1 MAEDEGIVQC
11 TATSLDREQSCNIAV
26 MEELISPSEA
36 FQKIVEVFPKSGEE
50 VIALHLS
57 SGRTLAESVSSD
69 RDQPPFHRVMMD
81 GYAFQ
86 FSSWE
91 KGIREFHV
99 EGIQAAG
106 EAPISIKEEN
116 GCIEIMTGAA
126 LPNECSVVI
135 QYEKSIRNENDVQF
149 QIEEL
154 KYFQNVHAKGFD
166 KKVGEVILKEGT
178 VVGPLEMAC
187 LASVGKTKVR
197 VKKRLNVAIVSTGNE
212 LVEVHESP
220 SDFEIRSSNLEMLQS
235 LLKPYC
241 EQINVFRLSDDEQE
255 TSHFIQHELENFD
268 IVCFSGGV
276 SKGKYDF
283 VAKALEANG
292 IEKHFHGVKQKP
304 GKPFFFGSKSET
316 VVFAFPGNPIS
327 VLHCATRY
335 LIPQLNNNSMEA
347 AQLKTTYNNRTAL
360 NVYLPAFISTYKN
373 GIRMAELILQNGSG
387 DFMGAIGANG
397 FVEVLPNQQV
407 KENEVIS
414 FYKF

>member
-1 MAEDEGIVQC
+1 
-11 TATSLDREQSCNIAV
+11 
-26 MEELISPSEA
+26 MEELISPSVA
-36 FQKIVEVFPKSGEE
+36 FQKIVEVFPKSGAEL
-50 VIALHLS
+50 IALHLA

-86 FSSWE
+86 FASWE
-91 KGIREFHV
+91 KGKREFYV

-106 EAPISIKEEN
+106 EPPLTLKEEN
-116 GCIEIMTGAA
+116 GCIEIMTGAV
-126 LPNECSVVI
+126 LPNDCSVVI
-135 QYEKSIRNENDVQF
+135 QYEKSIRKENSVQF
-149 QIEEL
+149 QIEEV
-154 KYFQNVHAKGFD
+154 KAFQNIHAKGFD
-166 KKVGEVILKEGT
+166 KKLGEVILKEGT

-187 LASVGKTKVR
+187 LASVGKTKVK

-212 LVEVHESP
+212 LVEVHETP
-220 SDFEIRSSNLEMLQS
+220 SDYEIRSSNLEMLQS

-241 EQINVFRLSDDEQE
+241 EQISVFRLSDDEQE
-255 TSHFIQHELENFD
+255 TTHFIQHELENFD

-283 VAKALEANG
+283 VAKALEENG

-316 VVFAFPGNPIS
+316 MVFAFPGNPIS
-327 VLHCATRY
+327 VLHCATRF
-335 LIPQLNNNSMEA
+335 LIPQLKNDSVEEV
-347 AQLKTTYNNRTAL
+347 QLKSSYTNKSAL
-360 NVYLPAFISTYKN
+360 TVYLPAFISTYKN
-373 GIRMAELILQNGSG
+373 GIRMAEFILQNGSG
-387 DFMGAIGANG
+387 DYMGAIGANG
-397 FVEVLPNQQV
+397 FVEVLPNQEV

>member
-1 MAEDEGIVQC
+1 
-11 TATSLDREQSCNIAV
+11 
-26 MEELISPSEA
+26 MEKFISSKEA
-36 FQKIVEVFPKSGEE
+36 FRIVKNQFLNLRDESVGLAS
-50 VIALHLS
+50 S
-57 SGRTLAESVSSD
+57 SGRELAENIYSD

-86 FSSWE
+86 IAAWE
-91 KGIREFHV
+91 KEIREFYV

-106 EAPISIKEEN
+106 EAPLTLKEEN
-116 GCIEIMTGAA
+116 GCIEIMTGAV

-135 QYEKSIRNENDVQF
+135 QYEKSIRKENSVQF
-149 QIEEL
+149 QIEEV
-154 KYFQNVHAKGFD
+154 KHFQNVHAKGFD
-166 KKVGEVILKEGT
+166 KKFGEIILKEGT
-178 VVGPLEMAC
+178 VIGPLEMAC
-187 LASVGKTKVR
+187 LASVGKARVK
-197 VKKRLNVAIVSTGNE
+197 VKKRLNIAIVSTGNE
-212 LVEVHESP
+212 LVEVHETP

-235 LLKPYC
+235 LLRPYC
-241 EQINVFRLSDDEQE
+241 DQVSVFRLSDDEQE
-255 TSHFIQHELENFD
+255 TTHFIQHELENFD

-283 VAKALEANG
+283 VAKALEGNG
-292 IEKHFHGVKQKP
+292 IEKHFHGVNQKP
-304 GKPFFFGSKSET
+304 GKPFFFGIKNET

-335 LIPQLNNNSMEA
+335 LIPQLNNNSIEE
-347 AQLKTTYNNRTAL
+347 AQLKSNYQNRSAL
-360 NVYLPAFISTYKN
+360 TVYLPAFISTYKN

-397 FVEVLPNQQV
+397 FAEVLPNQEV

>member
-1 MAEDEGIVQC
+1 MKELVTPIV
-11 TATSLDREQSCNIAV
+11 
-26 MEELISPSEA
+26 A
-36 FQKIVEVFPKSGEE
+36 FQKISEVFPKPTEE
-50 VIALHLS
+50 IVALHLA
-57 SGRTLAESVSSD
+57 SGRTLAEKVCSD

-81 GYAFQ
+81 GYAFKL
-86 FSSWE
+86 SAWE
-91 KGIREFHV
+91 KGIREFVV

-106 EAPISIKEEN
+106 QPPSTLKDEN
-116 GCIEIMTGAA
+116 SCIEVMTGAV

-135 QYEKSIRNENDVQF
+135 QYEKSIRKEDCVQF

-154 KYFQNVHAKGFD
+154 KHFQNVHAKGFD
-166 KKVGEVILKEGT
+166 KKLGEIILKEGT
-178 VVGPLEMAC
+178 VIGPLEIAA
-187 LASVGKTKVR
+187 LASVGKAKVKVTKR
-197 VKKRLNVAIVSTGNE
+197 FNVAIVSTGNE
-212 LVEVHESP
+212 LVEVHETP
-220 SDFEIRSSNLEMLQS
+220 SDYEIRSSNLEMLQS

-255 TSHFIQHELENFD
+255 TTHFIQHELENFD

-283 VAKALEANG
+283 VAKALEENG

-335 LIPQLNNNSMEA
+335 LIPQLNKSSIEN
-347 AQLKTTYNNRTAL
+347 AQLKSGYYNKSVLT
-360 NVYLPAFISTYKN
+360 VYLPAFISTYKN
-373 GIRMAELILQNGSG
+373 GLRMAQLILQNGSG
-387 DFMGAIGANG
+387 DFMGATGSNG
-397 FVEVLPNQQV
+397 FVEILPNTEV

>member
-1 MAEDEGIVQC
+1 
-11 TATSLDREQSCNIAV
+11 
-26 MEELISPSEA
+26 MEELISPEEA
-36 FQKIVEVFPKSGEE
+36 FRIVKNQFPNLRDES
-50 VIALHLS
+50 VALASS
-57 SGRTLAESVSSD
+57 SGRELAENIYSD

-86 FSSWE
+86 IAAWE
-91 KGIREFHV
+91 KGIREFYV

-106 EAPISIKEEN
+106 EAPLTLKDEN
-116 GCIEIMTGAA
+116 GCIEIMTGAV

-135 QYEKSIRNENDVQF
+135 QYEKSIRKENSVQF
-149 QIEEL
+149 QIEEV
-154 KYFQNVHAKGFD
+154 KSFQNIHAKGFD
-166 KKVGEVILKEGT
+166 KKSGELILKEGT

-187 LASVGKTKVR
+187 LASVGKARVK
-197 VKKRLNVAIVSTGNE
+197 VKKRLNIAIVSTGNE
-212 LVEVHESP
+212 LVEVHETP

-241 EQINVFRLSDDEQE
+241 DQVSVFRLSDDEQE
-255 TSHFIQHELENFD
+255 TTHFIQRELENFD

-283 VAKALEANG
+283 VAKALEGNG
-292 IEKHFHGVKQKP
+292 IQKHFHGVKQKP
-304 GKPFFFGSKSET
+304 GKPFFFGSKNET

-335 LIPQLNNNSMEA
+335 LIPQLNNNSIEE
-347 AQLKTTYNNRTAL
+347 AQLKSNYTNRSAL
-360 NVYLPAFISTYKN
+360 TVYLPAFISTYKN

-397 FVEVLPNQQV
+397 FIEILPNTEV
-407 KENEVIS
+407 KENDVLS

>member
-1 MAEDEGIVQC
+1 
-11 TATSLDREQSCNIAV
+11 
-26 MEELISPSEA
+26 MEELISPSAA
-36 FQKIVEVFPKSGEE
+36 FQKIVEVFPKLGEE
-50 VIALHLS
+50 VIALHLA

-91 KGIREFHV
+91 KGIREFYV

-106 EAPISIKEEN
+106 EAPLTLKEES
-116 GCIEIMTGAA
+116 GCIEIMTGAV
-126 LPNECSVVI
+126 LPNDCSVVI
-135 QYEKSIRNENDVQF
+135 QYEKSIRKGNSVQF
-149 QIEEL
+149 QIEEV
-154 KYFQNVHAKGFD
+154 KPFQNVHAKGFD
-166 KKVGEVILKEGT
+166 KKSGEVILKEGT

-187 LASVGKTKVR
+187 LASVGKTKVK

-212 LVEVHESP
+212 LVEVHETP
-220 SDFEIRSSNLEMLQS
+220 SDYEIRSSNLEMLQS

-241 EQINVFRLSDDEQE
+241 EQISVFRLSDDEQE
-255 TSHFIQHELENFD
+255 TTHFIQHELENFD

-283 VAKALEANG
+283 VAKALEENG
-292 IEKHFHGVKQKP
+292 IEKYFHGVKQKP
-304 GKPFFFGSKSET
+304 GKPFFFGSKNET

-335 LIPQLNNNSMEA
+335 LIPQLKYDSIEEV
-347 AQLKTTYNNRTAL
+347 QLKTRYTNKSAL
-360 NVYLPAFISTYKN
+360 TVYLPAFISTDKN
-373 GIRMAELILQNGSG
+373 GMRMAELILQNGSG
-387 DFMGAIGANG
+387 DYMGALGANG
-397 FVEVLPNQQV
+397 FVEVFPNQEV

>member
-1 MAEDEGIVQC
+1 
-11 TATSLDREQSCNIAV
+11 
-26 MEELISPSEA
+26 MEKLISPEEA
-36 FQKIVEVFPKSGEE
+36 FRIVKNQFPNLKIESV
-50 VIALHLS
+50 ALASS
-57 SGRTLAESVSSD
+57 SGRELAENIYAD

-86 FSSWE
+86 IAAWE
-91 KGIREFHV
+91 KGIREFYV

-106 EAPISIKEEN
+106 EAPLTLKDEN
-116 GCIEIMTGAA
+116 GCIEIMTGAV

-135 QYEKSIRNENDVQF
+135 QYEKSIRKENVVHF
-149 QIEEL
+149 QVEDL
-154 KYFQNVHAKGFD
+154 NFFQNVHSKGFD
-166 KKVGEVILKEGT
+166 KKEADVVLNEGT
-178 VVGPLEMAC
+178 VIGPLEMAC
-187 LASVGKTKVR
+187 LASVGKTKVK
-197 VKKRLNVAIVSTGNE
+197 VKKRLNIAIVSTGNE
-212 LVEVHESP
+212 LVEVHETP

-241 EQINVFRLSDDEQE
+241 DQVSVFRLSDDEQE
-255 TSHFIQHELENFD
+255 TTHFIQHELENFD

-283 VAKALEANG
+283 VAKALEENG
-292 IEKHFHGVKQKP
+292 IEKHFHGVNQKP
-304 GKPFFFGSKSET
+304 GKPFFFGIKNET

-335 LIPQLNNNSMEA
+335 LIPQLNNNSVEE
-347 AQLKTTYNNRTAL
+347 AQLKSSYMNRSAL
-360 NVYLPAFISTYKN
+360 TVYLPAFISTYKN

>member
-1 MAEDEGIVQC
+1 
-11 TATSLDREQSCNIAV
+11 
-26 MEELISPSEA
+26 MEKLISPEEA
-36 FQKIVEVFPKSGEE
+36 FRIVKIQFPNLQGES
-50 VIALHLS
+50 VSLASS
-57 SGRTLAESVSSD
+57 SGRELAENIYSD

-86 FSSWE
+86 IAAWE
-91 KGIREFHV
+91 KGIREFYV

-106 EAPISIKEEN
+106 EAPLTLKDEN
-116 GCIEIMTGAA
+116 GCIEIMTGAV
-126 LPNECSVVI
+126 LPNDCSVVI
-135 QYEKSIRNENDVQF
+135 QYEKSIREENSVQF
-149 QIEEL
+149 QIEEV
-154 KYFQNVHAKGFD
+154 KSFQNIHAKGFD
-166 KKVGEVILKEGT
+166 KKSGELVLKEGI

-187 LASVGKTKVR
+187 LASVGKTKVK

-212 LVEVHESP
+212 LVEVHETP
-220 SDFEIRSSNLEMLQS
+220 SDYEIRSSNLEMLQS
-235 LLKPYC
+235 LLKPHC

-255 TSHFIQHELENFD
+255 TSHFIQHELKNFD
-268 IVCFSGGV
+268 VVCFSGGV

-283 VAKALEANG
+283 VAKALEGNG

-304 GKPFFFGSKSET
+304 GKPFFFGSKNDT

-335 LIPQLNNNSMEA
+335 LIPQFNDNSIEE
-347 AQLKTTYNNRTAL
+347 AQLKSCYSNKSGLT
-360 NVYLPAFISTYKN
+360 VYLPAIISTYKN

-397 FVEVLPNQQV
+397 FVEVLPNQEV

>member
-1 MAEDEGIVQC
+1 
-11 TATSLDREQSCNIAV
+11 
-26 MEELISPSEA
+26 MEELISPSVA
-36 FQKIVEVFPKSGEE
+36 FQKIVEVFPKLGEE
-50 VIALHLS
+50 VIAFHLA

-91 KGIREFHV
+91 KGKREFYV

-106 EAPISIKEEN
+106 EPPLTLKEEN
-116 GCIEIMTGAA
+116 GCIEIMTGAV
-126 LPNECSVVI
+126 LPNDCSVVI
-135 QYEKSIRNENDVQF
+135 QYEKSIRKGNSVQF
-149 QIEEL
+149 QIEEV
-154 KYFQNVHAKGFD
+154 KVFQNIHAKGFD
-166 KKVGEVILKEGT
+166 KKLGEVILKEGT

-187 LASVGKTKVR
+187 LASVGKTKVK

-212 LVEVHESP
+212 LVEVHETP
-220 SDFEIRSSNLEMLQS
+220 SDYEIRSSNLEMLQS
-235 LLKPYC
+235 LLKPYG
-241 EQINVFRLSDDEQE
+241 EQISVFRLSDDEQE
-255 TSHFIQHELENFD
+255 TTHFIQHELENFD

-283 VAKALEANG
+283 VAKALEENG

-304 GKPFFFGSKSET
+304 GKPFFFGSKNET

-335 LIPQLNNNSMEA
+335 LIPQLKYDSIEEV
-347 AQLKTTYNNRTAL
+347 QLKTRYTNKSAL
-360 NVYLPAFISTYKN
+360 TVYLPAFISTDKN

-387 DFMGAIGANG
+387 DYMGALGANG
-397 FVEVLPNQQV
+397 FVEVLPNQEV

>member
-1 MAEDEGIVQC
+1 
-11 TATSLDREQSCNIAV
+11 
-26 MEELISPSEA
+26 MEKLISPIEA
-36 FQKIVEVFPKSGEE
+36 FRIVKNQFPNLRDES
-50 VIALHLS
+50 VALASS
-57 SGRTLAESVSSD
+57 SGRELAENIYSD

-86 FSSWE
+86 IAAWE
-91 KGIREFHV
+91 KGIREFYV

-106 EAPISIKEEN
+106 EAPLTLKDEN
-116 GCIEIMTGAA
+116 GCIEIMTGAV

-135 QYEKSIRNENDVQF
+135 QYEKSIRKENSVQF
-149 QIEEL
+149 QIEEV
-154 KYFQNVHAKGFD
+154 KSFQNIHAKGFD
-166 KKVGEVILKEGT
+166 KKSGELILKEGT

-187 LASVGKTKVR
+187 LASVGKARVK
-197 VKKRLNVAIVSTGNE
+197 VKKRLNVAVVSTGNE
-212 LVEVHESP
+212 LVEVHETP
-220 SDFEIRSSNLEMLQS
+220 SDFEIRSSNLEMLQT

-241 EQINVFRLSDDEQE
+241 EHVSVFRLSDDEQE
-255 TSHFIQHELENFD
+255 TTYFIQHELENFD

-283 VAKALEANG
+283 VAKALEGNG
-292 IEKHFHGVKQKP
+292 IQKHFHGVKQKP
-304 GKPFFFGSKSET
+304 GKPFFFGSKNET

-335 LIPQLNNNSMEA
+335 LIPQLNNNSIEE
-347 AQLKTTYNNRTAL
+347 AQLKSNYTNRSAL
-360 NVYLPAFISTYKN
+360 TVYLPAFISTYKN

-397 FVEVLPNQQV
+397 FIEILPNTEV
-407 KENEVIS
+407 KENDVLS

>member
-1 MAEDEGIVQC
+1 
-11 TATSLDREQSCNIAV
+11 
-26 MEELISPSEA
+26 MEKLISPEEA
-36 FQKIVEVFPKSGEE
+36 FRIVKNQFPNLKIESV
-50 VIALHLS
+50 ALASS
-57 SGRTLAESVSSD
+57 SGRELAENIYSD

-86 FSSWE
+86 IAAWE
-91 KGIREFHV
+91 KGIREFCV

-106 EAPISIKEEN
+106 EAPLTLKEEN
-116 GCIEIMTGAA
+116 GCIEIMTGAV

-135 QYEKSIRNENDVQF
+135 QYEKSIRKENRVQF
-149 QIEEL
+149 QVEEL
-154 KYFQNVHAKGFD
+154 NHFQNVHAKGFD
-166 KKVGEVILKEGT
+166 KKIGEVVLKEGI
-178 VVGPLEMAC
+178 VIGPLEMAC
-187 LASVGKTKVR
+187 LASVGKTKVK
-197 VKKRLNVAIVSTGNE
+197 VKKRFNVAIVSTGNE
-212 LVEVHESP
+212 LVEVHETP

-235 LLKPYC
+235 LLKPYSD
-241 EQINVFRLSDDEQE
+241 QVSVFRLSDDEQE
-255 TSHFIQHELENFD
+255 TTHFIQHELENFD

-283 VAKALEANG
+283 VAKALEENR
-292 IEKHFHGVKQKP
+292 IEKHFHGVQQKP
-304 GKPFFFGSKSET
+304 GKPFFFGTKNDT

-335 LIPQLNNNSMEA
+335 LIPQLNSNSVEE
-347 AQLKTTYNNRTAL
+347 AQLKTTYTNRSAL
-360 NVYLPAFISTYKN
+360 TVYLPAFISTYKN

-397 FVEVLPNQQV
+397 FAEVLPNQEV

>member
-1 MAEDEGIVQC
+1 
-11 TATSLDREQSCNIAV
+11 
-26 MEELISPSEA
+26 MEKLISPEEA
-36 FQKIVEVFPKSGEE
+36 FRIVKNQFPNLKIESV
-50 VIALHLS
+50 ALASS
-57 SGRTLAESVSSD
+57 SGRELAENIYAD

-86 FSSWE
+86 IAAWE
-91 KGIREFHV
+91 KGIREFYV

-106 EAPISIKEEN
+106 EAPLTLKDEN
-116 GCIEIMTGAA
+116 GCIEIMTGAV
-126 LPNECSVVI
+126 LPNDCSVVI
-135 QYEKSIRNENDVQF
+135 QYEKSIRKENVVHF
-149 QIEEL
+149 QVEDL
-154 KYFQNVHAKGFD
+154 NFFQNVHSKGFD
-166 KKVGEVILKEGT
+166 KKEADVVLNEGT
-178 VVGPLEMAC
+178 VIGPLEMAC
-187 LASVGKTKVR
+187 LASVGKTKVK
-197 VKKRLNVAIVSTGNE
+197 VKKRLNIAIVSTGNE
-212 LVEVHESP
+212 LVEVHETP

-241 EQINVFRLSDDEQE
+241 DQVSVFRLSDDEQE
-255 TSHFIQHELENFD
+255 TTHFIQHELENFD

-283 VAKALEANG
+283 VAKALEENG
-292 IEKHFHGVKQKP
+292 IEKHFHGVNQKP
-304 GKPFFFGSKSET
+304 GKPFFFGIKNET

-335 LIPQLNNNSMEA
+335 LIPQLNKNSKEEV
-347 AQLKTTYNNRTAL
+347 QLKTTYTNKSAL
-360 NVYLPAFISTYKN
+360 TVYLPAFIFTYKN

>member
-1 MAEDEGIVQC
+1 
-11 TATSLDREQSCNIAV
+11 
-26 MEELISPSEA
+26 MEKLISSKEA
-36 FQKIVEVFPKSGEE
+36 FRIVKNQFLNLRDESVGLAS
-50 VIALHLS
+50 S
-57 SGRTLAESVSSD
+57 SGRELAENIYSD

-86 FSSWE
+86 IAAWE
-91 KGIREFHV
+91 KGIREFYV

-106 EAPISIKEEN
+106 EAPLTLKEEN
-116 GCIEIMTGAA
+116 GCIEIMTGAV

-135 QYEKSIRNENDVQF
+135 QYEKSIRKENSVQF
-149 QIEEL
+149 QIEEV
-154 KYFQNVHAKGFD
+154 KHFQNVHAKGFD
-166 KKVGEVILKEGT
+166 KKFGEIILKEGT
-178 VVGPLEMAC
+178 VIGPLEMAC
-187 LASVGKTKVR
+187 LASVGKARVK
-197 VKKRLNVAIVSTGNE
+197 VKKRLNIAIVSTGNE
-212 LVEVHESP
+212 LVEVHETP
-220 SDFEIRSSNLEMLQS
+220 CEFEIRSSNLEMLQS

-241 EQINVFRLSDDEQE
+241 DQVSVFRLSDDEQE
-255 TSHFIQHELENFD
+255 TTHFIQNELENFD

-283 VAKALEANG
+283 VAKALEGNG
-292 IEKHFHGVKQKP
+292 IEKHFHGVNQKP
-304 GKPFFFGSKSET
+304 GKPFFFGIKNET

-335 LIPQLNNNSMEA
+335 LIPQLNNNSIEE
-347 AQLKTTYNNRTAL
+347 AQLKSNYQNRSAL
-360 NVYLPAFISTYKN
+360 TVYLPAFISTYKN

-397 FVEVLPNQQV
+397 FAEVLPNQEV

>member
-1 MAEDEGIVQC
+1 MK
-11 TATSLDREQSCNIAV
+11 
-26 MEELISPSEA
+26 ELISPEEA
-36 FQKIVEVFPKSGEE
+36 FEIVKNKFP
-50 VIALHLS
+50 HLQDESVSLASS
-57 SGRTLAESVSSD
+57 SGRDLAENIYSD

-91 KGIREFHV
+91 KGIREFYV

-106 EAPISIKEEN
+106 EAPLTLKDEN

-126 LPNECSVVI
+126 LPNDCSVVI
-135 QYEKSIRNENDVQF
+135 QYEKSIRKDNSVQF

-154 KYFQNVHAKGFD
+154 KHFQNVHAKGFD
-166 KKVGEVILKEGT
+166 KKLGEIILKEGT
-178 VVGPLEMAC
+178 VIGPLEIAA
-187 LASVGKTKVR
+187 LASVGKAKVK
-197 VKKRLNVAIVSTGNE
+197 VKKRFNVAIVSTGNE
-212 LVEVHESP
+212 LVEVHETP
-220 SDFEIRSSNLEMLQS
+220 SDYEIRSSNLEMLQS

-241 EQINVFRLSDDEQE
+241 EQINVFRLLDDEQE

-373 GIRMAELILQNGSG
+373 GMRMTELILQNGSG
-387 DFMGAIGANG
+387 DYMGATGANG
-397 FVEVLPNQQV
+397 FVEVLPNQEV